1 MFPFDDVIMDINAGF
16 QMYNLLTRIRWFFI
30 QAVNRVNCHYPF
42 PLIKDSHKHYL
53 CDTITWGYHQSLI
66 SSDACMS
73 RQTDSRLVRG
83 TVLCLVRWH
92 YLNGLFMVG
101 RTLRKKTAVKYWS
114 KYIFFHEDI
123 FENVCKISTILSL
136 RLTCRL
142 LWLGIGI
149 SPLHHCICIT
159 A

>member
-92 YLNGLFMVG
+92 YLNWLFMVG

-114 KYIFFHEDI
+114 KYIFLM
-123 FENVCKISTILSL
+123 KIYLKMSVKYRPFCRCASPAVFFGWVLVYLHFTIVFV
-136 RLTCRL
+136 
-142 LWLGIGI
+142 
-149 SPLHHCICIT
+149 
-159 A
+159 